1 MSSLCFECNSGGGEK
16 CTLTGLVQNSS
27 LFSYHCIK
35 HTTLFKANESGLF
48 FPSSFGGHWNTVNI
62 KTTLCCIS
70 LLNLFDFILAQK
82 KKIHN
87 RQPWQ
92 QACTAKETRKYSKI
106 SKAITNSNM
115 GNIIQ
120 TSSNFLHYYNYN
132 CQVLINYRE
141 SRTLHINTSKALEKL
156 QNNITRCSTKS
167 WQVRSKLLRQFVK
180 LGGLC
185 GNWKHRPVRPV
196 MWTTRL
202 IQGQCLGPVVFIL
215 LWS

>member
-1 MSSLCFECNSGGGEK
+1 MLHF
-16 CTLTGLVQNSS
+16 T
-27 LFSYHCIK
+27 
-35 HTTLFKANESGLF
+35 FKPIRFYLG
-48 FPSSFGGHWNTVNI
+48 T
-62 KTTLCCIS
+62 
-70 LLNLFDFILAQK
+70 K
-82 KKIHN
+82 KHN

-92 QACTAKETRKYSKI
+92 QACTGKETRKYSKM
-106 SKAITNSNM
+106 SKAITNSNT

-132 CQVLINYRE
+132 CQVLINYHG

-196 MWTTRL
+196 VDSARL